1 MPAHK
6 VLYTD
11 HGFSSI
17 ASEKQIIEAADAELI
32 VAQCKTPAEV
42 IALAPDAEAL
52 LVQWAPITADVI
64 RALRRCKVIVRLGIG
79 VDNVEIAA
87 ATARGIP
94 VCNVPDYCIDEVAD
108 HTVALAL
115 TLARQI
121 PFVDHRIRDKVWKIT
136 PPAPMPAFR
145 EMTFATMGFG
155 RIAQA
160 VHQRMQSFGC
170 TSIAHDPFVSRE
182 LLQSARVAAKTL
194 DEIFAIANMLSLHCP
209 LTPDTHHLI
218 NAVRLQQMKP
228 TAILVNT
235 ARGALV
241 DTVALAEALRAG
253 HIAGAGLDVFEQEPL
268 PDDHPLRFCERAI
281 LTSHIAWY
289 SERSVPALQC
299 KAAEEIVRGLRGEP
313 LKNQINITKM
323 MSDRK

>member
-11 HGFSSI
+11 YGFASI
-17 ASEKQIIEAADAELI
+17 ASEKKIIEAADAELI

-42 IALAPDAEAL
+42 IALAPDADAL

-79 VDNVEIAA
+79 VDNVDIAA
-87 ATARGIP
+87 ATVHGIP

-121 PFVDHRIRDKVWKIT
+121 PFVDRRVRDNVWKIT
-136 PPAPMPAFR
+136 PPASMPAFKD
-145 EMTFATMGFG
+145 MTFATMGFG
-155 RIAQA
+155 RIARA

-170 TSIAHDPFVSRE
+170 TGVTHDPYIAPE
-182 LLQSARVAAKTL
+182 ALQSAHVAAKPL
-194 DEIFAIANMLSLHCP
+194 DEIFATADILSLHCP
-209 LTPDTHHLI
+209 LTPDTHHLV
-218 NAVRLQQMKP
+218 NTARLRQMKP
-228 TAILVNT
+228 TAILINT
-235 ARGALV
+235 ARGPLV
-241 DTVALAEALRAG
+241 DTVALAQALDNG
-253 HIAGAGLDVFEQEPL
+253 QIAAAGLDVFEPEPL
-268 PDDHPLRFCERAI
+268 PDDHPLRFCKNAI

-289 SERSVPALQC
+289 SERSVPALQR

-313 LKNQINITKM
+313 LKNQINIK
-323 MSDRK
+323 R

>member
-1 MPAHK
+1 MPIHK

-11 HGFSSI
+11 HGFASI
-17 ASEKQIIEAADAELI
+17 ASERKIIEAANAELVI
-32 VAQCKTPAEV
+32 AQCKTPEEI
-42 IALAPDAEAL
+42 IALAADVDAL
-52 LVQWAPITADVI
+52 LVQWAPITAAVI
-64 RALRRCKVIVRLGIG
+64 RSLRRCKVIVRLGIG
-79 VDNVEIAA
+79 IDNVDI
-87 ATARGIP
+87 ATATAHHIP

-121 PFVDHRIRDKVWKIT
+121 PFVDRRVHQKIWKIT
-136 PPAPMPAFR
+136 APAPMPAFR
-145 EMTFATMGFG
+145 EMCFATIGFG

-160 VHQRMQSFGC
+160 VHKRMQSFGC

-182 LLQSARVAAKTL
+182 SLQSARVASKTL
-194 DEIFAIANMLSLHCP
+194 DEIFATADIISLHCP

-218 NAVRLQQMKP
+218 NAARLRQMKP

-241 DTVALAEALRAG
+241 DTVALAEALQAG
-253 HIAGAGLDVFEQEPL
+253 QIAGAGLDVFEQEPL
-268 PDDHPLRFCERAI
+268 PDDHPLRLCERAI

-313 LKNQINITKM
+313 FKNQINITKM
-323 MSDRK
+323 TSARQ

>member
-1 MPAHK
+1 MPVHK

-11 HGFSSI
+11 HGFASI
-17 ASEKQIIEAADAELI
+17 ATEKQIIEAADAELI
-32 VAQCKTPAEV
+32 VAPCKTPAEV
-42 IALAPDAEAL
+42 IALAADAEAL

-64 RALRRCKVIVRLGIG
+64 RALHRCKVIVRLGIG

-87 ATARGIP
+87 ATAHGIP

-121 PFVDHRIRDKVWKIT
+121 PFVDRRVRDNVWKIT
-136 PPAPMPAFR
+136 PPAPMPAFKD
-145 EMTFATMGFG
+145 MTFATMGFG

-194 DEIFAIANMLSLHCP
+194 DEIFATADILSLHCP
-209 LTPDTHHLI
+209 LTSDTHHLV
-218 NAVRLQQMKP
+218 NPARLRQMKP
-228 TAILVNT
+228 TAILINT
-235 ARGALV
+235 ARGPLV
-241 DTVALAEALRAG
+241 ETVALAEALHAG
-253 HIAGAGLDVFEQEPL
+253 QIAGAGLDVFEQEPL
-268 PDDHPLRFCERAI
+268 PDDHPLRFCKNAM

-289 SERSVPALQC
+289 SERSVPALQR

-313 LKNQINITKM
+313 LKNQINITTM

>member
-11 HGFSSI
+11 HGFASI
-17 ASEKQIIEAADAELI
+17 ASEKQIIEAANAELI
-32 VAQCKTPAEV
+32 VAQCKTPDDV
-42 IALAPDAEAL
+42 IALAPEADAL
-52 LVQWAPITADVI
+52 LVQWAPITAEVI

-79 VDNVEIAA
+79 VDNVAI
-87 ATARGIP
+87 ATATAQSIP

-121 PFVDHRIRDKVWKIT
+121 PFVDRRLRDKIWKIT
-136 PPAPMPAFR
+136 PPAPMPAFKD
-145 EMTFATMGFG
+145 MIFATMGFG

-160 VHQRMQSFGC
+160 AHQRMQSFGC
-170 TSIAHDPFVSRE
+170 TSFAHDPFISSEVLRP
-182 LLQSARVAAKTL
+182 ARVAAKPL
-194 DEIFAIANMLSLHCP
+194 DEVFATADILSLHCP
-209 LTPDTHHLI
+209 LTPETHHLI
-218 NAVRLQQMKP
+218 NTARLRRMKP

-235 ARGALV
+235 ARGGLV
-241 DTVALAEALRAG
+241 DTVALAHALRDG
-253 HIAGAGLDVFEQEPL
+253 EIAAAGLDVFEPEPL
-268 PDDHPLRFCERAI
+268 PDDHPLRFCEQAI

-289 SERSVPALQC
+289 SERSVPALQR

-313 LKNQINITKM
+313 LKNQINTK
-323 MSDRK
+323 KH